1 MADPP
6 VLSADEQYERAQAA
20 SAPKSPPSGDDNPF
34 LGLPGYQPPPPP
46 RAPTQPYQGGVLPFS
61 KDETGNVT
69 FDSDAGL
76 LGALKKPF
84 VWAHDVRTGKIPA
97 DVNNPEY
104 VGGAL
109 NAALTFGPGAV
120 ASRVG
125 RGGIQAPSA
134 EALHDAS
141 TAGFNAY
148 RNSGQMYGGDQYR
161 TMLQDA
167 AQSLLRQGFHDV
179 PDSAALQH
187 RIIQQEL
194 DRVRNAPFVTSQ
206 DVDALRVQLSGKGLK
221 GPTAAANQALR
232 SDVFGFVEQNLPPN
246 APESVRG
253 AVGNARQGFHSD
265 AVTGKDEATSQLN
278 IAKARGPELSAEQQR
293 TNIAR
298 LVNKIAEGKGEG
310 RGFSDTEANILRSAN
325 RATPGIDRAQR
336 IGDALSP
343 KIGGGGILG
352 GLGAA
357 GTAIA
362 TGHPTLAAG
371 LAAAAAVPAAAGAA
385 ARTYANRGAR
395 NIAAEAD
402 NAIRLQ
408 SPLAQQSLDTL
419 PKNFTANPFA
429 RPIGTASGDMISAAM
444 EARRRELEQKSQAQP
459 TYRVLPDGTV
469 EELS

>member
-1 MADPP
+1 MTDDTD
-6 VLSADEQYERAQAA
+6 LSAAELFRRAGANSQPATVN
-20 SAPKSPPSGDDNPF
+20 DNPF
-34 LGLPGYQPPPPP
+34 VGVPGYTPPPAP
-46 RAPTQPYQGGVLPFS
+46 REPTRPYQGAILPFS

-69 FDSDAGL
+69 FDPNAGL
-76 LGALKKPF
+76 LGAFKKPF
-84 VWAHDVRTGKIPA
+84 DFTYDVRTGRIPA
-97 DVNNPEY
+97 DPRNPDY
-104 VGGAL
+104 IGGGL
-109 NAALTFGPGAV
+109 GAAFTYGPGAV

-134 EALHDAS
+134 EALDTAS
-141 TAGFNAY
+141 AAGFDAY

-167 AQSLLRQGFHDV
+167 AQNLLRQGFHDV
-179 PDSAALQH
+179 PESAQLQH
-187 RIIQQEL
+187 RVIQQEL

-206 DVDALRVQLSGKGLK
+206 DVDALRVQLSGQGLR

-232 SDVFGFVEQNLPPN
+232 NDVFGFVEQNLPPN

-253 AVGNARQGFHSD
+253 AVGNYRQARHSE
-265 AVTGKDEATSQLN
+265 AVTGKDEATAELN
-278 IAKARGPELSAEQQR
+278 IAKARGPDLSAEQQR

-298 LVNKIAEGKGEG
+298 LINKIEAGKGEG

-325 RATPGIDRAQR
+325 RATPGIDRAQS
-336 IGDALSP
+336 IGNALSP
-343 KIGGGGILG
+343 SVGGGGLLG
-352 GLGAA
+352 GFGAA

-362 TGHPTLAAG
+362 TGHPALATG
-371 LAAAAAVPAAAGAA
+371 LAAAAAVPAVAGAA
-385 ARTYANRGAR
+385 ARSYANRGAR

-402 NAIRLQ
+402 NAIRMQ

-429 RPIGTASGDMISAAM
+429 RPIGTPSGGMIEAAM
-444 EARRRELEQKSQAQP
+444 EARRRELEQRQAIP
-459 TYRVLPDGTV
+459 STYRVLPDGTV

>member
-1 MADPP
+1 MTDTSE
-6 VLSADEQYERAQAA
+6 LSAAEIFRRASEADQP
-20 SAPKSPPSGDDNPF
+20 APARDNPF
-34 LGLPGYQPPPPP
+34 VGLPGYTPPPPP
-46 RAPTQPYQGGVLPFS
+46 REPTAPYQGAVFPFS
-61 KDETGNVT
+61 KDATGNVT
-69 FDSDAGL
+69 FDPNAGV

-84 VWAHDVRTGKIPA
+84 DWAYDVRTGKIPA
-97 DVNNPEY
+97 DPRNPDY
-104 VGGAL
+104 VGGAA
-109 NAALTFGPGAV
+109 NAALTYGPGAV

-125 RGGIQAPSA
+125 RGGIQAPSG
-134 EALHDAS
+134 EALDTAS
-141 TAGFNAY
+141 AAGFDAY

-167 AQSLLRQGFHDV
+167 AQNLLRQGFHDV
-179 PDSAALQH
+179 PESAQLQH

-194 DRVRNAPFVTSQ
+194 ARVRNAPFVTSQ
-206 DVDALRVQLSGKGLK
+206 DVDALRVQLSGQGLR

-232 SDVFGFVEQNLPPN
+232 NDVFGFVEQNLPPN
-246 APESVRG
+246 SPESIRG
-253 AVGNARQGFHSD
+253 AVGNYRQARHSE

-293 TNIAR
+293 SNIAR
-298 LVNKIAEGKGEG
+298 LVNKIAAGKGEG
-310 RGFSDTEANILRSAN
+310 RGFSDVEENILRSAN

-343 KIGGGGILG
+343 RVGGGGLLG

-362 TGHPTLAAG
+362 TGHPAVAAG
-371 LAAAAAVPAAAGAA
+371 LAAAATVPAAVGVA
-385 ARTYANRGAR
+385 ARSYANRGAR

-402 NAIRLQ
+402 NAIRMQ

-429 RPIGTASGDMISAAM
+429 RPVGTPSGAMIEAAM
-444 EARRRELEQKSQAQP
+444 EARRRALEQQQAIQP
-459 TYRVLPDGTV
+459 TYRVLPDGTI

>member
-1 MADPP
+1 MTDETE
-6 VLSADEQYERAQAA
+6 VSAAELFRRAGAA
-20 SAPKSPPSGDDNPF
+20 SQPATVNDNPF
-34 LGLPGYQPPPPP
+34 VGVPGYMPPPAP

-69 FDSDAGL
+69 FDPNAGL
-76 LGALKKPF
+76 LGAAKKPF
-84 VWAHDVRTGKIPA
+84 DWAYDVRTGKIPA
-97 DVNNPEY
+97 DPRNPDY
-104 VGGAL
+104 VGGAA
-109 NAALTFGPGAV
+109 NAALTYGPGAV

-125 RGGIQAPSA
+125 RGGIQAPSG
-134 EALHDAS
+134 EALDTAS
-141 TAGFNAY
+141 AAGFNAY

-167 AQSLLRQGFHDV
+167 AQNLLRQGFHDV
-179 PDSAALQH
+179 PESAALQH

-206 DVDALRVQLSGKGLK
+206 DVDALRVQLSGQGLR
-221 GPTAAANQALR
+221 GPSAAANQNLR
-232 SDVFGFVEQNLPPN
+232 NDVFGFVEQNLPPN

-253 AVGNARQGFHSD
+253 AVGNYRQARHSE
-265 AVTGKDEATSQLN
+265 AVTGKDEATSELN
-278 IAKARGPELSAEQQR
+278 ISKGRGPELSAEQQR
-293 TNIAR
+293 GNIAR
-298 LVNKIAEGKGEG
+298 LVNKIAAGKGEG
-310 RGFSDTEANILRSAN
+310 RGFSDVEENILRSAN

-385 ARTYANRGAR
+385 ARSYANRGAR

-408 SPLAQQSLDTL
+408 SPLAQQTLDTL
-419 PKNFTANPFA
+419 PKNFTANPLA